1 MKKISWG
8 PWRRLYRIFC
18 GADEPGLFWQKPNSK
33 DPDRNAWPI
42 FAFFLGSRPRRTLFC
57 RFSNTEKHRTAP
69 KKFPQPGWVLPHGAE
84 MAAAACDVGAHGS
97 PGGTSGAAGASFRP
111 LVFPTGIAQFDDL
124 LDGGARTICTLCACM
139 HARGLPWAGANLHS
153 MHPAFRCI
161 LHSSR
166 SCIPKC
172 QCDILHSLS
181 QHFACLAPAPH
192 ALCIPVF
199 LHCSHRCVSEGRQQ
213 DKRSF
218 CIPCSLLGVAPTMHF
233 APGLTGVFGSCPAV
247 QEYVLV
253 RLRSCALCCRCC
265 PGGWSVRMWTTT

>member
-1 MKKISWG
+1 MQLSQKNSHN
-8 PWRRLYRIFC
+8 PATTRLN
-18 GADEPGLFWQKPNSK
+18 P
-33 DPDRNAWPI
+33 
-42 FAFFLGSRPRRTLFC
+42 
-57 RFSNTEKHRTAP
+57 
-69 KKFPQPGWVLPHGAE
+69 LPHGAE

-218 CIPCSLLGVAPTMHF
+218 CIPCSLLGVAPTRHF

-265 PGGWSVRMWTTT
+265 PGGWSVRMWITT